1 MLDRVERII
10 GAYEARP
17 TALIMI
23 LQEVQDEYRYLP
35 REAMEIIGR
44 RMDLAL
50 SQIYGVATFYKAF
63 SLEPRGRHH
72 VCVCTGTACHVRNSR
87 SIVEKL
93 ERDLKITQGPDDT
106 GREFTLETVNCVG
119 RLRPGAHRHRGR
131 QVLGP
136 PDGRGCGPDDG
147 QRDGERR
154 ARTVV
159 SADESRSEDMIR
171 ISDARGSRE
180 ATGRG

>member
-1 MLDRVERII
+1 VADLQMAEKVERII

-23 LQEVQDEYRYLP
+23 LQEVQGEYRHLP

-50 SQIYGVATFYKAF
+50 SQVYGVATFYKAF

-93 ERDLKITQGPDDT
+93 ERDLKISRGQTTPD
-106 GREFTLETVNCVG
+106 GEFTLETVNCVG
-119 RLRPGAHRHRGR
+119 ACA
-131 QVLGP
+131 LGP
-136 PDGRGCGPDDG
+136 IAIADGKYWGHLTVSDVDGMMAAVRAKDAGGP
-147 QRDGERR
+147 
-154 ARTVV
+154 
-159 SADESRSEDMIR
+159 S
-171 ISDARGSRE
+171 
-180 ATGRG
+180 

>member
-1 MLDRVERII
+1 MTDPRMLDKVERII
-10 GAYEARP
+10 ETYEAKP

-23 LQEVQDEYRYLP
+23 LQEVQAEYRHLP

-93 ERDLKITQGPDDT
+93 ERDLKISRGETTPD
-106 GREFTLETVNCVG
+106 GEFTLETVNCVG
-119 RLRPGAHRHRGR
+119 ACA
-131 QVLGP
+131 LGP
-136 PDGRGCGPDDG
+136 IAIADGKYWGHLMVSDVDRMLAAA
-147 QRDGERR
+147 R
-154 ARTVV
+154 AK
-159 SADESRSEDMIR
+159 S
-171 ISDARGSRE
+171 
-180 ATGRG
+180 

>member
-1 MLDRVERII
+1 VADLQMLDRVEQII

-23 LQEVQDEYRYLP
+23 LQEVQDEYRHLP

-63 SLEPRGRHH
+63 SLEPRGRHQ
-72 VCVCTGTACHVRNSR
+72 VCVCTGTACHVRNSG

-93 ERDLKITQGPDDT
+93 ERDLKIARGQTTPD
-106 GREFTLETVNCVG
+106 REFSLETVNCVG
-119 RLRPGAHRHRGR
+119 ACA
-131 QVLGP
+131 LGP
-136 PDGRGCGPDDG
+136 IALVDNKYWGHLTVSDVDRMMASV
-147 QRDGERR
+147 R
-154 ARTVV
+154 ART
-159 SADESRSEDMIR
+159 
-171 ISDARGSRE
+171 
-180 ATGRG
+180 